1 MSELKSNEFLNID
14 WDYEVIKENLS
25 RNLEP
30 YKNLIYNA
38 ENIKLAKADKV
49 KLNKLKNSIEDKK
62 NAIKKICLES
72 FNEVDKQSKELIAL
86 VIEPIKY
93 IDSIV
98 KEAEGKEK
106 EEKKNEIKE
115 YFDSKAGCFGDFAN
129 EIFENKNFYIV
140 EWENKGAKISDIK
153 ENIDDKINKISNDI
167 TIINESDWEYKTVLL
182 DEYLKNL
189 SIDDVNYKLLRLKD
203 VENKSFG
210 ELTDGVCEYIIQD
223 SKILKVSG
231 SETNILKLI
240 NYSKI
245 LGLEIEEVDT
255 GIAKEMLE
263 LTEPS
268 FDSFVAFDLET
279 TGTFGANNGDGPAEI
294 TEIGAVKV
302 VNGVVTERFSQ
313 LINPKRMIVP
323 RIAQMTGITNDML
336 VDKPFVEEVIL
347 KFKEFVDDNVLV
359 GHNIKSCDIPK
370 IKDAAKRAGFKFTN
384 KYFDTYLYAKQF
396 KIENEWE
403 NVKLSYLSNYFGIQQ
418 SDAHRAWCDAQAN
431 MTLYF
436 KLKDLI

>member
-62 NAIKKICLES
+62 NAIKKICLEP

-86 VIEPIKY
+86 VTEQIKY

-98 KEAEGKEK
+98 KEAQGKEK
-106 EEKKNEIKE
+106 EAKKNEIKE

-189 SIDDVNYKLLRLKD
+189 SIDDVNSKLLRLKD

-210 ELTDGVCEYIIQD
+210 ELTDGVCKYIIQD

-279 TGTFGANNGDGPAEI
+279 TGTFGANNGDEPAEI

-347 KFKEFVDDNVLV
+347 KFKEFVDDNILV

>member
-1 MSELKSNEFLNID
+1 MSELKSDEFLNID

-62 NAIKKICLES
+62 NAIKKIYLEP

-86 VIEPIKY
+86 VTEQIKY

-98 KEAEGKEK
+98 KEAQGKEK
-106 EEKKNEIKE
+106 EAKKNEIKE

-245 LGLEIEEVDT
+245 LGLEIEELDT